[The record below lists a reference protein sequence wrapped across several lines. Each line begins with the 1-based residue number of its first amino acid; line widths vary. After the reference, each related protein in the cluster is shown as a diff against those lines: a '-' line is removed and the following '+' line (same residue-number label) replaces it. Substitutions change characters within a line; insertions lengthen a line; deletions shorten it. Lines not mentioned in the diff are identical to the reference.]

1 VTDWGYGPALDR
13 QAGNLQST
21 SKDQPL
27 APTSWAHSM
36 NSAPYCCS
44 SRADPYGT
52 MGRIV
57 LSDSFG
63 QTIKNRS
70 AKKCLK
76 RQSVKKGSLR
86 ITDFGYSILKAIEVL
101 DHVLQDPA
109 SHASTFG
116 CDDDLLLE
124 TVLRATGESY
134 LPQKFPWADSG
145 HIDATVHYVL
155 DVYTDLRLQPRPSE
169 SVGLFGF
176 HGFGL
181 PVNDLEVHVLLVMVE
196 TSIRIMI
203 NSFEEDGNAHLLN
216 SL

>member
-1 VTDWGYGPALDR
+1 
-13 QAGNLQST
+13 
-21 SKDQPL
+21 
-27 APTSWAHSM
+27 M

-44 SRADPYGT
+44 SRARPYGT

-57 LSDSFG
+57 LSDSFS

-76 RQSVKKGSLR
+76 KYSVKKNSLR

-124 TVLRATGESY
+124 TVLHATGELY
-134 LPQKFPWADSG
+134 LPQKLPWADSG
-145 HIDATVHYVL
+145 HIDATVLYVL
-155 DVYTDLRLQPRPSE
+155 ALYMDLRLQPRPSE
-169 SVGLFGF
+169 SVGLFGL

-181 PVNDLEVHVLLVMVE
+181 PMNDFEVHMLLVMVE
-196 TSIRIMI
+196 TSIGIMI
-203 NSFEEDGNAHLLN
+203 NTVEDAGVGLDI
-216 SL
+216 